1 MGVQRRRQ
9 ALHFPR
15 LPQAA
20 VSQWDPHRGFPA
32 FKCSHQFLHPPSR
45 LSERTCF
52 STSVHSGPCRQTK
65 AEQVFDRWWRA
76 KKLQPDGRAL
86 RAGFVKRLSRAG
98 DFNIVRSDLTK
109 CSAQPTFPQ
118 VISVNIY
125 EAKTQL
131 SRLVAAV
138 ETRGETIVLC
148 RNGTPVADIVPHHK
162 GRDITLEPDP
172 ELRGARYVEDPTAPL
187 QPEEW
192 PEELR

>member
-1 MGVQRRRQ
+1 MGLQRRRQ

-15 LPQAA
+15 SPQAA
-20 VSQWDPHRGFPA
+20 VSQWDPHRGSPA
-32 FKCSHQFLHPPSR
+32 FKCSHQFWHPPSR
-45 LSERTCF
+45 LIERTCF
-52 STSVHSGPCRQTK
+52 STSVNAGPGSQSK
-65 AEQVFDRWWRA
+65 AEQILDWWW
-76 KKLQPDGRAL
+76 RAL
-86 RAGFVKRLSRAG
+86 RAGFVKGLSRAG
-98 DFNIVRSDLTK
+98 YFNMIRPDLTN
-109 CSAQPTFPQ
+109 CGIPPTFAH

-172 ELRGARYVEDPTAPL
+172 ELRGARYV
-187 QPEEW
+187 
-192 PEELR
+192 

>member
-9 ALHFPR
+9 ALHCPR

-20 VSQWDPHRGFPA
+20 VSQWDLHRGSPA
-32 FKCSHQFLHPPSR
+32 FKCSHQFWHTPSR
-45 LSERTCF
+45 LIERTCF
-52 STSVHSGPCRQTK
+52 STSVNAGPGSQSK
-65 AEQVFDRWWRA
+65 AQQILDWWWRA
-76 KKLQPDGRAL
+76 TKLTPDGRAL
-86 RAGFVKRLSRAG
+86 RAGFVRLSRAG
-98 DFNIVRSDLTK
+98 DFLIIRSDLTN
-109 CSAQPTFPQ
+109 CSIRPTFAH

>member
-15 LPQAA
+15 LAQAA
-20 VSQWDPHRGFPA
+20 VSQWDPHRGSPA
-32 FKCSHQFLHPPSR
+32 FECSHQFWHPPSR
-45 LSERTCF
+45 LIERTCF
-52 STSVHSGPCRQTK
+52 STSVNSGPGRQIK
-65 AEQVFDRWWRA
+65 AEQTLDRGWGA
-76 KKLQPDGRAL
+76 QKHPPEGRAL
-86 RAGFVKRLSRAG
+86 RVGFVRLSRAG
-98 DFNIVRSDLTK
+98 DFTITRSDLTN
-109 CSAQPTFPQ
+109 CSIRPTFAH

-138 ETRGETIVLC
+138 ETRGETVVLC

-172 ELRGARYVEDPTAPL
+172 ELRGARYVQDPTAPL